1 MSILEEQI
9 SEIRLIDILKN
20 INLLQKVDVNKEIKL
35 PNNKTMKYYEYLDI
49 NVLIFHLFNSNV
61 ISEVYMTM
69 KRISLMVRD
78 DQYKSIV
85 DSGLNLSGLV
95 RDLIDDHLSEYKIT
109 LSVTEETR
117 QLYDLIV
124 SNTGSTDEDVEKYL
138 KDTLKLLLKDRI
150 KAMQDLEKEIF
161 NK

>member
-1 MSILEEQI
+1 
-9 SEIRLIDILKN
+9 
-20 INLLQKVDVNKEIKL
+20 
-35 PNNKTMKYYEYLDI
+35 
-49 NVLIFHLFNSNV
+49 
-61 ISEVYMTM
+61 MTM
-69 KRISLMVRD
+69 KRISLMVRE
-78 DQYKSIV
+78 DQYKSII

>member
-1 MSILEEQI
+1 
-9 SEIRLIDILKN
+9 
-20 INLLQKVDVNKEIKL
+20 
-35 PNNKTMKYYEYLDI
+35 
-49 NVLIFHLFNSNV
+49 
-61 ISEVYMTM
+61 MTM